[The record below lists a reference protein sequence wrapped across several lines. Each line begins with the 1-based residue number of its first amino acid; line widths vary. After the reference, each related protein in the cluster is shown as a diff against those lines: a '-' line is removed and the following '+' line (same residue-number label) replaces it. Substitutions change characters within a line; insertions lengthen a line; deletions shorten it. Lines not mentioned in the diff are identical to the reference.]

1 MSTDGNKVKVWVSY
15 ADNRKDL
22 SDAER
27 FGELRDVFSS
37 VGREYNGSKLI
48 AHARAVL
55 SKSHDDDYLLIIGD
69 PTLSGICF
77 AVMSELHGRV
87 RVLRWNR
94 DDFAY
99 RPLELDFEAGQ

>member
-1 MSTDGNKVKVWVSY
+1 MSEGNRVKVWVSH

-27 FGELRDVFSS
+27 FGELKDVFSS
-37 VGREYNGSKLI
+37 VGREYHGDKLI

-55 SKSHDDDYLLIIGD
+55 SKSSYDDYLLVIGD

-87 RVLRWNR
+87 RALRWNR

-99 RPLELDFEAGQ
+99 RPLELDFEVGR